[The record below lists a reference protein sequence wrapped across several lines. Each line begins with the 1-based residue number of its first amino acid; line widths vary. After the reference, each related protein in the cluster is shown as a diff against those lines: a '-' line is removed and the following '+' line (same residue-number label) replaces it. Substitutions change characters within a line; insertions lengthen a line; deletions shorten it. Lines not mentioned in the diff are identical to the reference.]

1 MFGWTEGDNTG
12 ERGNPLILYTGEFG
26 QFIFLLPADGASTG
40 NNVDHFG
47 LQVST
52 CEEIEDIVDRAKKRQ
67 ASDERVQCH
76 RHPLAYHARTGA
88 RVHAHQRVHRVQTAA
103 DDRAAEHH
111 ASRIIMSDSDVLFER
126 DGHVGLITLNRPERL
141 NAITTAMIAQL
152 SEVLLRADQERNV
165 RVIILTG
172 AGRGFCSGL
181 DLQAVAD
188 GSMGVGEGG
197 STTGVVSIAEHP
209 PFVLR
214 RIDTP
219 VICALNGPASGY
231 GMDLALGCDFIIAS
245 EQATFVSPVKRSLV
259 PESGGTW
266 LLPRLIG
273 WQKACEVVMLARRL
287 DAREIER
294 LGMANKVVA
303 PDELMAEARRW
314 ADEVAANP
322 PLAVAA
328 AKRGMRFALDSTFEA
343 NAHFLMA
350 ELRQLMRTADF
361 QEGVQSF
368 LEKRPATYE
377 GR

>member
-1 MFGWTEGDNTG
+1 
-12 ERGNPLILYTGEFG
+12 
-26 QFIFLLPADGASTG
+26 
-40 NNVDHFG
+40 
-47 LQVST
+47 
-52 CEEIEDIVDRAKKRQ
+52 
-67 ASDERVQCH
+67 
-76 RHPLAYHARTGA
+76 
-88 RVHAHQRVHRVQTAA
+88 
-103 DDRAAEHH
+103 
-111 ASRIIMSDSDVLFER
+111 MSDDAVLFER
-126 DGHVGLITLNRPERL
+126 DGHVALITLNRPERL
-141 NAITTAMIAQL
+141 NAINTAMIADL
-152 SEVLLRADQERNV
+152 SEVLLRADQDRNV

-181 DLQAVAD
+181 DLQAVSD
-188 GSMGVGEGG
+188 GTMGVGEGG
-197 STTGVVSIAEHP
+197 STSGVAIAEHP

-245 EQATFVSPVKRSLV
+245 ETATFVSPVKRSLV

-273 WQKACEVVMLARRL
+273 WQKACEVVLLSRRL

-294 LGMANKVVA
+294 LGMANTVVA

-328 AKRGMRFALDSTFEA
+328 AKRGMRFGLDSTFEG

>member
-1 MFGWTEGDNTG
+1 MSEV
-12 ERGNPLILYTGEFG
+12 
-26 QFIFLLPADGASTG
+26 LLS
-40 NNVDHFG
+40 
-47 LQVST
+47 
-52 CEEIEDIVDRAKKRQ
+52 
-67 ASDERVQCH
+67 
-76 RHPLAYHARTGA
+76 
-88 RVHAHQRVHRVQTAA
+88 
-103 DDRAAEHH
+103 
-111 ASRIIMSDSDVLFER
+111 R
-126 DGHVGLITLNRPERL
+126 DGHVGTITLNRPARL
-141 NAITTAMIAQL
+141 HALNDELVTA
-152 SEVLLRADQERNV
+152 LRDTCATLGRDRDV
-165 RVIILTG
+165 RVVVLTG

-188 GSMGVGEGG
+188 GSMGVGAGG
-197 STTGVVSIAEHP
+197 SPGGVSISEHP

-214 RIDTP
+214 RMDTP
-219 VICALNGPASGY
+219 VVCALNGPASGY
-231 GMDLALGCDFIIAS
+231 GMDLALGCDLVIAS

-273 WQKACEVVMLARRL
+273 WQKACEVVLLARRL

-294 LGMANKVVA
+294 LGMCNAVVA
-303 PDELMAEARRW
+303 PDELMDEARRW

-328 AKRGMRFALDSTFEA
+328 AKRGMRFAMDSTFEA

-368 LEKRPATYE
+368 VEKRAPTYE

>member
-1 MFGWTEGDNTG
+1 
-12 ERGNPLILYTGEFG
+12 
-26 QFIFLLPADGASTG
+26 
-40 NNVDHFG
+40 V
-47 LQVST
+47 
-52 CEEIEDIVDRAKKRQ
+52 IV
-67 ASDERVQCH
+67 
-76 RHPLAYHARTGA
+76 
-88 RVHAHQRVHRVQTAA
+88 
-103 DDRAAEHH
+103 
-111 ASRIIMSDSDVLFER
+111 
-126 DGHVGLITLNRPERL
+126 
-141 NAITTAMIAQL
+141 
-152 SEVLLRADQERNV
+152 
-165 RVIILTG
+165 LTG

-188 GSMGVGEGG
+188 GSMGVGGDG
-197 STTGVVSIAEHP
+197 STRGVSIFEHP

-231 GMDLALGCDFIIAS
+231 GMDLALGCDIVIAS
-245 EQATFVSPVKRSLV
+245 ETATFVSPVKRSLV

-273 WQKACEVVMLARRL
+273 WQKASEVVLLARRL

-294 LGMANKVVA
+294 LGMCNAVVA
-303 PDELMAEARRW
+303 DDDLMDEVRRW
-314 ADEVAANP
+314 ADEIAANP

-328 AKRGMRFALDSTFEA
+328 AKRGMRFAMDSTFEA

-368 LEKRPATYE
+368 LEKRPPTFE

>member
-1 MFGWTEGDNTG
+1 
-12 ERGNPLILYTGEFG
+12 
-26 QFIFLLPADGASTG
+26 
-40 NNVDHFG
+40 
-47 LQVST
+47 
-52 CEEIEDIVDRAKKRQ
+52 
-67 ASDERVQCH
+67 
-76 RHPLAYHARTGA
+76 
-88 RVHAHQRVHRVQTAA
+88 
-103 DDRAAEHH
+103 
-111 ASRIIMSDSDVLFER
+111 MSDTDVLFER

-152 SEVLLRADQERNV
+152 SEVLLRAEQDRNV

-197 STTGVVSIAEHP
+197 ATSGVSIAEHP
-209 PFVLR
+209 PFVMR

-273 WQKACEVVMLARRL
+273 WQKACEVVLLSRRL

-294 LGMANKVVA
+294 LGMANIVVA

-314 ADEVAANP
+314 ADELAANP

-328 AKRGMRFALDSTFEA
+328 AKRGMRFGLDSTFEG
-343 NAHFLMA
+343 NAHFVMA

-368 LEKRPATYE
+368 VEKRPATYE

>member
-1 MFGWTEGDNTG
+1 
-12 ERGNPLILYTGEFG
+12 
-26 QFIFLLPADGASTG
+26 
-40 NNVDHFG
+40 
-47 LQVST
+47 
-52 CEEIEDIVDRAKKRQ
+52 
-67 ASDERVQCH
+67 
-76 RHPLAYHARTGA
+76 
-88 RVHAHQRVHRVQTAA
+88 
-103 DDRAAEHH
+103 
-111 ASRIIMSDSDVLFER
+111 MSDTVLLER

-141 NAITTAMIAQL
+141 NAINTDMIARL
-152 SEVLLRADQERNV
+152 SEVLLQCEQDRTV

-188 GSMGVGEGG
+188 GSMGVGAGG
-197 STTGVVSIAEHP
+197 SPGGVSISEHP

-214 RIDTP
+214 RMDTP
-219 VICALNGPASGY
+219 VVCALNGPASGY
-231 GMDLALGCDFIIAS
+231 GMDLALGCDFVVAS

-273 WQKACEVVMLARRL
+273 WQKACEVVLLARRL

-294 LGMANKVVA
+294 LGMCNAVVA
-303 PDELMAEARRW
+303 PDELMDEARRW
-314 ADEVAANP
+314 ANEVAANP

-328 AKRGMRFALDSTFEA
+328 AKRGMRFAMDSTFEA

-361 QEGVQSF
+361 REGVESF
-368 LEKRPATYE
+368 VEKRPPTYE

>member
-1 MFGWTEGDNTG
+1 
-12 ERGNPLILYTGEFG
+12 
-26 QFIFLLPADGASTG
+26 
-40 NNVDHFG
+40 
-47 LQVST
+47 
-52 CEEIEDIVDRAKKRQ
+52 
-67 ASDERVQCH
+67 
-76 RHPLAYHARTGA
+76 
-88 RVHAHQRVHRVQTAA
+88 
-103 DDRAAEHH
+103 
-111 ASRIIMSDSDVLFER
+111 MSDTDVIYER

-152 SEVLLRADQERNV
+152 SDVLLSADQDGKV

-188 GSMGVGEGG
+188 GSMGVGSDG
-197 STTGVVSIAEHP
+197 STRGVSIAEHP

-245 EQATFVSPVKRSLV
+245 DQATFVSPVKRSLV

-273 WQKACEVVMLARRL
+273 WQKACEVVLLSRRL

-294 LGMANKVVA
+294 LGMANIVVA
-303 PDELMAEARRW
+303 ADDLMDEARRW
-314 ADEVAANP
+314 ADELAANP

-328 AKRGMRFALDSTFEA
+328 AKRGMRFGLDSTFEA

-368 LEKRPATYE
+368 LEKRPATFE

>member
-1 MFGWTEGDNTG
+1 
-12 ERGNPLILYTGEFG
+12 
-26 QFIFLLPADGASTG
+26 
-40 NNVDHFG
+40 
-47 LQVST
+47 
-52 CEEIEDIVDRAKKRQ
+52 
-67 ASDERVQCH
+67 
-76 RHPLAYHARTGA
+76 
-88 RVHAHQRVHRVQTAA
+88 
-103 DDRAAEHH
+103 
-111 ASRIIMSDSDVLFER
+111 MSDTDVLFER

-141 NAITTAMIAQL
+141 NAISTAMIARL
-152 SEVLLRADQERNV
+152 SDVLLGADQDRNV

-273 WQKACEVVMLARRL
+273 WQKACEVVLLSRRL

-294 LGMANKVVA
+294 LGMANIVVA
-303 PDELMAEARRW
+303 PDDLMAEARRW

-368 LEKRPATYE
+368 LEKRPASYE

>member
-1 MFGWTEGDNTG
+1 MS
-12 ERGNPLILYTGEFG
+12 
-26 QFIFLLPADGASTG
+26 A
-40 NNVDHFG
+40 VD
-47 LQVST
+47 
-52 CEEIEDIVDRAKKRQ
+52 DA
-67 ASDERVQCH
+67 
-76 RHPLAYHARTGA
+76 
-88 RVHAHQRVHRVQTAA
+88 
-103 DDRAAEHH
+103 
-111 ASRIIMSDSDVLFER
+111 VLFER
-126 DGHVGLITLNRPERL
+126 DGYVGLITLNRPERL
-141 NAITTAMIAQL
+141 NAINTAMIADL
-152 SEVLLRADQERNV
+152 SEVLLRADLDRNV

-181 DLQAVAD
+181 DLQAVSD

-197 STTGVVSIAEHP
+197 STSGVAIAEHP

-231 GMDLALGCDFIIAS
+231 GMDLALGCDFVIAS
-245 EQATFVSPVKRSLV
+245 ETATFVSPVKRSLV

-273 WQKACEVVMLARRL
+273 WQKACEVVLLSRRL

-294 LGMANKVVA
+294 LGMANAVVA

-328 AKRGMRFALDSTFEA
+328 AKRGMRFGLDSTFEG

>member
-1 MFGWTEGDNTG
+1 
-12 ERGNPLILYTGEFG
+12 
-26 QFIFLLPADGASTG
+26 
-40 NNVDHFG
+40 
-47 LQVST
+47 
-52 CEEIEDIVDRAKKRQ
+52 
-67 ASDERVQCH
+67 
-76 RHPLAYHARTGA
+76 
-88 RVHAHQRVHRVQTAA
+88 
-103 DDRAAEHH
+103 
-111 ASRIIMSDSDVLFER
+111 MSDTDVLFER

-141 NAITTAMIAQL
+141 NAINTAMIAQL
-152 SEVLLRADQERNV
+152 SEVLLRAEQDRTV

-197 STTGVVSIAEHP
+197 ATGGVSIAEHP
-209 PFVLR
+209 PFVMR

-273 WQKACEVVMLARRL
+273 WQKACEVVLLSRRL

-294 LGMANKVVA
+294 LGMANIVVA

-314 ADEVAANP
+314 ADELAANP

-328 AKRGMRFALDSTFEA
+328 AKRGMRFGLDSTFEG
-343 NAHFLMA
+343 NAHFVMA

-368 LEKRPATYE
+368 VEKRPATYE

>member
-1 MFGWTEGDNTG
+1 
-12 ERGNPLILYTGEFG
+12 
-26 QFIFLLPADGASTG
+26 
-40 NNVDHFG
+40 
-47 LQVST
+47 
-52 CEEIEDIVDRAKKRQ
+52 
-67 ASDERVQCH
+67 
-76 RHPLAYHARTGA
+76 
-88 RVHAHQRVHRVQTAA
+88 
-103 DDRAAEHH
+103 
-111 ASRIIMSDSDVLFER
+111 MSDAEVLVEH
-126 DGHVGLITLNRPERL
+126 DGHVALITLNRPERL
-141 NAITTAMIAQL
+141 NAINSAMIVQL
-152 SEVLLRADQERNV
+152 AEVLLECEQNRAARA
-165 RVIILTG
+165 IILTG

-188 GSMGVGEGG
+188 GSMGVGG
-197 STTGVVSIAEHP
+197 SGNITGVSISEHP

-214 RIDTP
+214 RMDTP

-231 GMDLALGCDFIIAS
+231 GMDLALGCDFIVAS

-273 WQKACEVVMLARRL
+273 WQKACEVVLLSRRL

-294 LGMANKVVA
+294 LGMCNVVVA
-303 PDELMAEARRW
+303 PEALMDEARRW
-314 ADEVAANP
+314 ADEIAANP

-328 AKRGMRFALDSTFEA
+328 AKRGMRFAMDSTFEA
-343 NAHFLMA
+343 NAHFVMA

-368 LEKRPATYE
+368 VEKRPATYE

>member
-1 MFGWTEGDNTG
+1 MS
-12 ERGNPLILYTGEFG
+12 
-26 QFIFLLPADGASTG
+26 ST
-40 NNVDHFG
+40 
-47 LQVST
+47 
-52 CEEIEDIVDRAKKRQ
+52 
-67 ASDERVQCH
+67 
-76 RHPLAYHARTGA
+76 
-88 RVHAHQRVHRVQTAA
+88 
-103 DDRAAEHH
+103 
-111 ASRIIMSDSDVLFER
+111 DVLYER

-141 NAITTAMIAQL
+141 NAINTAMIAHL
-152 SEVLLRADQERNV
+152 SEVLLQSEQDRNV

-181 DLQAVAD
+181 DLQEVAD
-188 GSMGVGEGG
+188 GSMLGEGG
-197 STTGVVSIAEHP
+197 STTVTSIAEHP

-214 RIDTP
+214 RMDTP
-219 VICALNGPASGY
+219 VVCALNGPASGY
-231 GMDLALGCDFIIAS
+231 GMDLALGCDFVIAS
-245 EQATFVSPVKRSLV
+245 EQAAFVSPVKRSLV

-273 WQKACEVVMLARRL
+273 WQKACEVVLLARRL

-294 LGMANKVVA
+294 LGMCNTVVA
-303 PDELMAEARRW
+303 PEELMDEARRW

-328 AKRGMRFALDSTFEA
+328 AKRGMRFGMDSTFEA

-368 LEKRPATYE
+368 VEKRPATYE

>member
-1 MFGWTEGDNTG
+1 MSGVGVDDAV
-12 ERGNPLILYTGEFG
+12 LY
-26 QFIFLLPADGASTG
+26 
-40 NNVDHFG
+40 
-47 LQVST
+47 
-52 CEEIEDIVDRAKKRQ
+52 
-67 ASDERVQCH
+67 
-76 RHPLAYHARTGA
+76 
-88 RVHAHQRVHRVQTAA
+88 
-103 DDRAAEHH
+103 
-111 ASRIIMSDSDVLFER
+111 ER
-126 DGHVGLITLNRPERL
+126 DGYVGLITLNRPERL
-141 NAITTAMIAQL
+141 NAINTAMIADL
-152 SEVLLRADQERNV
+152 SDVLLAAEQDRNV

-197 STTGVVSIAEHP
+197 STSGVAIAEHP

-245 EQATFVSPVKRSLV
+245 ESATFVSPVKRSLV

-273 WQKACEVVMLARRL
+273 WQKACEVVLLSRRL

-294 LGMANKVVA
+294 LGMANAVVA

-314 ADEVAANP
+314 ADEVASNP

-328 AKRGMRFALDSTFEA
+328 AKRGMRFGLDSTFEG

-368 LEKRPATYE
+368 IEKRPPTYE

>member
-1 MFGWTEGDNTG
+1 MS
-12 ERGNPLILYTGEFG
+12 
-26 QFIFLLPADGASTG
+26 ST
-40 NNVDHFG
+40 
-47 LQVST
+47 
-52 CEEIEDIVDRAKKRQ
+52 
-67 ASDERVQCH
+67 
-76 RHPLAYHARTGA
+76 
-88 RVHAHQRVHRVQTAA
+88 
-103 DDRAAEHH
+103 
-111 ASRIIMSDSDVLFER
+111 DVLYER

-141 NAITTAMIAQL
+141 NAINTAMIAHL
-152 SEVLLRADQERNV
+152 SEVLLQSEQDRNV

-181 DLQAVAD
+181 DLQEVAD
-188 GSMGVGEGG
+188 GSMIGEGG
-197 STTGVVSIAEHP
+197 STTVASIAEHP

-214 RIDTP
+214 RMDTP
-219 VICALNGPASGY
+219 VVCALNGPASGY
-231 GMDLALGCDFIIAS
+231 GMDLALGCDFVIAS
-245 EQATFVSPVKRSLV
+245 EQASFVSPVKRSLV

-273 WQKACEVVMLARRL
+273 WQKACEVVLLARRL

-294 LGMANKVVA
+294 LGMCNTVVA
-303 PDELMAEARRW
+303 PEELMDEARRW

-328 AKRGMRFALDSTFEA
+328 AKRGMRFGMDSTFEA

-368 LEKRPATYE
+368 VEKRPATYE